1 MIRMEDQKYYE
12 PPRITAAIIG
22 WLLRDNWD
30 TALGDYEE
38 YYNELA
44 ASQGEFK
51 AKWWYRGQML
61 RLLPDQLFE
70 KTFWGFIMLKNYM
83 LLGFRNLRKNKV
95 ASLINIIGLSAAIG
109 STVALF
115 LFMQE
120 IRTLDGFHEKGANI
134 FLIGHTVE
142 RDGKEALIGTAPVP
156 LGPALAADFPQIE
169 RAVRFV
175 SQPASVRAVR
185 NTFRETISFADVG
198 FFEML
203 TFPLAQGQQTAL
215 VNPRAMVISA
225 KMAEKYF
232 RDEDP
237 MGKSLVVTFDN
248 GSVLS
253 FVVRGVAAPFPSSA
267 RFTFDFVVGYEQQQA
282 AGLADIDDWGAF
294 TEATFVELK
303 QPEDN
308 VLIERQLDRYL
319 QVQNEANASWQVG
332 SYFLDNIKAP
342 DLMRAWAT
350 EDRAISATPVWEMVG
365 IGLVALLVLLITCF
379 NYITI
384 SLGAAARRLKEIGI
398 RKTAGAEKQQLIKQ
412 FLTEN
417 LVLCMIAL
425 LLGLVLATAFVIPYM
440 NSLIHMQLQID
451 FTNNPGFWVFL
462 VGLLGF
468 IALVSGAYP
477 AFYISSF
484 QPVEILRGKLKLT
497 EKKRLNRV
505 LTTVQFVLTIATI
518 CISLFLANLDNALNN
533 KDWGYNKEAVLV
545 IPGLNQAQYV
555 QVQQE
560 VLQLPDVAGLARSQ
574 HHIGASFR
582 EIMVQADGVER
593 EAAFFGVGPGY
604 LEAMGIETISGR
616 AFNKVFAADHGA
628 SVVINQTFAVQQGWE
643 DAKGQQVH
651 IDDQSYAVVGIVDD
665 FLLHPLAGKIH
676 PVVFGISDEVQ
687 HNYLIL
693 HVGHEAMSEVI
704 GRLKTIWQRE
714 FPEVSLE
721 YIPQAKVFREYDLTM
736 NVFSQFIGYL
746 AIFALFISCMG
757 LFGMATQRA
766 SQRIKEIGIRKAM
779 GASAGQIV
787 ILVNRSFLIMLGI
800 STLIATPICYA
811 GLSMLVHL
819 SGIEF
824 EMSVA
829 PFVVANVLVFSLAIL
844 TLLMQTRKLV
854 RVNPAEVLQ
863 YG

>member
-1 MIRMEDQKYYE
+1 MEDQKYYA

-44 ASQGEFK
+44 ATQGAFK

-70 KTFWGFIMLKNYM
+70 KTFWGVIMLKNYM

-109 STVALF
+109 STIALF

-142 RDGKEALIGTAPVP
+142 RDGEEVLIGTAPAP

-175 SQPASVRAVR
+175 SHTASVRAVR
-185 NTFRETISFADVG
+185 NSFHETVSFADPG
-198 FFEML
+198 FFDML
-203 TFPLAQGQQTAL
+203 TFPLAQGQATAL
-215 VNPRAMVISA
+215 ADPGTVVISA

-232 RDEDP
+232 RDQDP
-237 MGKSLVVTFDN
+237 MGKSLIMTFDS

-253 FVVRGVAAPFPSSA
+253 FIVRGVAEPFPSSA
-267 RFTFDFVVGYEQQQA
+267 RFTFDFVTGYGQQHV
-282 AGLADIDDWGAF
+282 AGLLDASDWSTF

-303 QPEDN
+303 QPVDN
-308 VLIERQLDRYL
+308 AMIESQLDRYV

-342 DLMRAWAT
+342 DLIRAWAT
-350 EDRAISATPVWEMVG
+350 EDRAISATPIWEMVG
-365 IGLVALLVLLITCF
+365 IGLVALLVLLITCI

-384 SLGAAARRLKEIGI
+384 SLGGAARRLKEIGI
-398 RKTAGAEKQQLIKQ
+398 RKTAGAEKQQLVKQ

-417 LVLCMIAL
+417 LVLCLVAL
-425 LLGLVLATAFVIPYM
+425 LLGLLVAMAFIIPYM

-451 FTNNPGFWVFL
+451 IMQNPGFWVFL
-462 VGLLGF
+462 VGLLAF
-468 IALVSGAYP
+468 IAFVSGAYP

-484 QPVEILRGKLKLT
+484 QPVEILRGKLKLA

-518 CISLFLANLDNALNN
+518 CISLFLANLDDVHRS
-533 KDWGYNKEAVLV
+533 KDWGYNEQAVLV
-545 IPGLNQAQYV
+545 IPGLNQEQYV

-560 VLQLPDVAGLARSQ
+560 VMQLPQIDGLARSQ

-582 EIMVQADGVER
+582 EIMVQATGLER
-593 EAAFFGVGPGY
+593 EAAYFGVGPGY
-604 LEAMGIETISGR
+604 LDAMGIETLSGR
-616 AFNKVFAADHGA
+616 AFDATYAADEAA
-628 SVVINQTFAVQQGWE
+628 SVVINQTFATQQGW
-643 DAKGQQVH
+643 DSATGQQVR
-651 IDDQSYAVVGIVDD
+651 IDDQSFAVVGIVDD
-665 FLLHPLAGKIH
+665 FLLHPLAGKAH
-676 PVVFGISDEVQ
+676 PVVFGISDEARY
-687 HNYLIL
+687 NYLIL
-693 HVGHEAMSEVI
+693 HVGQGASSQAI
-704 GRLKTIWQRE
+704 SALKALWQRE
-714 FPEVSLE
+714 FPELTLE
-721 YIPQAKVFREYDLTM
+721 YVPQREVFQEYDLTM

-766 SQRIKEIGIRKAM
+766 NQRIKEIGIRKAM

-787 ILVNRSFLIMLGI
+787 ILVNRGFLVMLGI
-800 STLIATPICYA
+800 STLIATPVCYI
-811 GLSMLVHL
+811 GLSTLVHL
-819 SGIEF
+819 SGIAF

-829 PFVVANVLVFSLAIL
+829 PFVVANVLVFSLAAL
-844 TLLMQTRKLV
+844 TLFMQTRKLV